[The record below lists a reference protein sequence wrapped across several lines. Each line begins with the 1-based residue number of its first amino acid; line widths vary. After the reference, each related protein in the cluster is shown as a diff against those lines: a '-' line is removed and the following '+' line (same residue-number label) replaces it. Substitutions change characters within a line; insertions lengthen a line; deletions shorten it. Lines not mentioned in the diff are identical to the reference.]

1 MESIMSE
8 QKSTI
13 DVQSAVALA
22 GILRGDLIQSGD
34 EAYDD
39 ARQVWNAMVDK
50 HPAVIVQCASTAD
63 VISAVQF
70 GNEHDAPISVHGGGH
85 NVVGRIAGDDGL
97 MIDLSR
103 MNSVRVDPATETA
116 RVEPGVVLGEL
127 ARETHAFGFETPVGY
142 NSTTGVAE
150 LTLGGG
156 FSWLSRKHGVRI
168 DNLLSADIVTPDGEL
183 VHASKTDNE
192 GLFRRLQRGEN
203 VSLVTSFEFQLPRRE
218 STTERKD
225 VSRTARSGIQYNDPS
240 HKNS

>member
-1 MESIMSE
+1 MSVR
-8 QKSTI
+8 KSTI
-13 DVQSAVALA
+13 HVESTAALA
-22 GILRGDLIQSGD
+22 GRLRGDLIQSGD

-39 ARQVWNAMVDK
+39 ARAVWNAMVDK

-63 VISAVQF
+63 VISAVTF

-85 NVVGRIAGDDGL
+85 DVVGRIAGDDGL

-103 MNSVRVDPATETA
+103 MSSIRIDPTTETA
-116 RVEPGVVLGEL
+116 RVEPGVVLSEL

-142 NSTTGVAE
+142 NSTTGVAG

-156 FSWLSRKHGVRI
+156 FSWLSRKHGVTI

-183 VHASKTDNE
+183 VHASDTDNE

-203 VSLVTSFEFQLPRRE
+203 VSLVTSFKFQLPRRE
-218 STTERKD
+218 SPTERRD

-240 HKNS
+240 HNDS